1 MAWAQDRARSFSPVR
16 FASDGYAIVR
26 ADMMRTCLAGI
37 VNRVL
42 ERLAESKL
50 PKTQLTEEWEAVA
63 AADEEERDFCQTVGR
78 LGLDPYS
85 ISEQVADEI
94 VRIAADIPAEV
105 SGDFFDSADAAG
117 LPGAAEW
124 VHRAMSVSERASAKA
139 TNTLRPLHE
148 ALLPHVGSLANST
161 NDERPWLIGYAMAR
175 QVRREL
181 GLDNTSQFDPTPWV
195 RLGDV
200 SAPSHGLHGV
210 LTVAE
215 DRCGLVLDGR
225 RLGATSSRFGQA
237 RALGRALA
245 HPEYQ
250 RFVLSAARGQDEQIA
265 RAFAA
270 ELLAPADG
278 IRTSLDILEKQDDA
292 ALEAIATHFK
302 VSPLLVRHQYDNQI
316 AMTSRG
322 NSWYF

>member
-1 MAWAQDRARSFSPVR
+1 
-16 FASDGYAIVR
+16 
-26 ADMMRTCLAGI
+26 
-37 VNRVL
+37 VL

-50 PKTQLTEEWEAVA
+50 SKTQLAEEWEAIA
-63 AADEEERDFCQTVGR
+63 AADDEERDFCQTVAR

-85 ISEQVADEI
+85 VSERTADEV
-94 VRIAADIPAEV
+94 VRIAADIPAEIA
-105 SGDFFDSADAAG
+105 GDFFDSADVTG

-124 VHRAMSVSERASAKA
+124 LRRAMSVSERASAKA
-139 TNTLRPLHE
+139 TNALQPLRK
-148 ALLPHVGSLANST
+148 ALLSQVGSLADVS
-161 NDERPWLIGYAMAR
+161 NDKRPWSVGYAMAR

-181 GLDNTSQFDPTPWV
+181 DLDNTSQFDTSPWV

-200 SAPSHGLHGV
+200 SATSNGLHGA
-210 LTVAE
+210 LTVAG
-215 DRCGLVLDGR
+215 DRCGLVLDNR
-225 RLGATSSRFGQA
+225 RLGVTSSRFGQA

-250 RFVLSAARGQDEQIA
+250 RFVLSTARGQDEQVA

-278 IRTSLDILEKQDDA
+278 IQTSLDVLGKHDDA
-292 ALEAIATHFK
+292 ALEAIAAHFK

-322 NSWYF
+322 NAWYL